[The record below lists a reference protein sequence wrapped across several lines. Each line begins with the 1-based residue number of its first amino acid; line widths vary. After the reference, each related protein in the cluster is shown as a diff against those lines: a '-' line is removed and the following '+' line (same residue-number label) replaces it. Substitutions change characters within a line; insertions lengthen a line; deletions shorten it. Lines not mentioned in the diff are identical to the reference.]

1 MSADPRSLD
10 RWRRNPV
17 SWIETHLYDPETG
30 KRFKLLPAEREFL
43 KHALATGSDGRLLY
57 PEQIFGAIKKSG
69 KTGFAAILVITILLL
84 YGGRYAEAYCVANDF
99 EQAQGRVFEMV
110 RRIVEASPLLQREAK
125 ISSDR
130 IVFPATGATVTAL
143 AADYASAAG
152 GHPTISV
159 FDELWGYSSERAR
172 RLYDELVPVP
182 TRQISCRLVVTHA
195 GFEGEGQLLQE
206 LYARGL
212 SQPQVGQSLYAGDG
226 LLMAW
231 HHEPIA
237 PWQDEKWLADMRRSL
252 RPNQYL
258 RMCENRFVTTESSFV
273 DLAWWDAC
281 IDPATTPLVTNTLLP
296 VWAAVDASVKRDS
309 TGIAVVS
316 FDRERQR
323 VVLVWHRIFQP
334 SAREPLD
341 FEATIERTLRELMR
355 RFAVR
360 GVFYDPYQMAAVAQR
375 LQAAGV
381 PMREFPQTVGNL
393 TEIGSNLYDL
403 IKGRS
408 LVVYPDA
415 DLRLAISRA
424 IAVETGRGW
433 RISKEKQSHK
443 IDVVVALA
451 MAAHAAIQ
459 GSRVPEFRPVMP
471 VVFGTP
477 RYFPGSDEFTGSG
490 APVSS
495 SAPAASYDYNREQ
508 SWKNFVNA
516 DGSIRSTPR
525 GPWDV

>member
-1 MSADPRSLD
+1 MSVDTRSLA

-17 SWIETHLYDPETG
+17 SWIETYLYNPETG
-30 KRFKLLPAEREFL
+30 QRFKLLPAEREFL
-43 KHALATGSDGRLLY
+43 AHALATGRDGRLLY
-57 PEQIFGAIKKSG
+57 PEMIYGAIKKSG
-69 KTGFAAILVITILLL
+69 KTGFAALFVLTLLL
-84 YGGRYAEAYCVANDF
+84 LFGGPYAEAYIAANDF
-99 EQAQGRVFEMV
+99 EQAQSRAFEMI
-110 RRIVEASPLLQREAK
+110 RRTVETSPLLRGEAK
-125 ISSDR
+125 ISTDR
-130 IVFPATGATVTAL
+130 ITFAATGATIRVL
-143 AADYASAAG
+143 ASDFASAAG

-182 TRQISCRLVVTHA
+182 TRRISCRLTVTHA
-195 GFEGEGQLLQE
+195 GFEGEGELLQE
-206 LYARGL
+206 LYKRGMAL
-212 SQPQVGQSLYAGDG
+212 PEVGPSLHAGDG

-237 PWQDEKWLADMRRSL
+237 PWQTKAWLADMKRSL

-273 DLAWWDAC
+273 EMEWWDAC
-281 IDPATTPLVTNTLLP
+281 TDPAAAPLAVDTWLP
-296 VWAAVDASVKRDS
+296 VYIGLDASVKRDS
-309 TGIAVVS
+309 TAIVVVT
-316 FDRERQR
+316 FDREAQKVR
-323 VVLVWHRIFQP
+323 LVAHRIFQP
-334 SAREPLD
+334 SAKAPLH
-341 FEATIERTLRELMR
+341 FERTIEATLRELMC

-360 GVFYDPYQMAAVAQR
+360 GVFYDPYQMAATAQR

-393 TEIGSNLYDL
+393 TEVGTNLFDL
-403 IKGRS
+403 IKGRG
-408 LVVYPDA
+408 LVVYPDK
-415 DLRLAISRA
+415 DMRLAISRA

-459 GSRVPEFRPVMP
+459 GSRVPEFKPVMP
-471 VVFGTP
+471 VVFGVP
-477 RYFPGSDEFTGSG
+477 RYIPGSDEFTGSG
-490 APVSS
+490 APVSP

-508 SWKNFVNA
+508 SWKSFINA

>member
-30 KRFKLLPAEREFL
+30 KRFKLLPAERAFL

-212 SQPQVGQSLYAGDG
+212 SQTQVGQSLYAGDG

-281 IDPATTPLVTNTLLP
+281 IDPAATPLVTNTLLP

-334 SAREPLD
+334 STREPLD
-341 FEATIERTLRELMR
+341 FETTIERTLRELMR

-381 PMREFPQTVGNL
+381 PMREFPQTVGAL
-393 TEIGSNLYDL
+393 TEIGTNLYDL

-415 DLRLAISRA
+415 DMRLAISRA

-459 GSRVPEFRPVMP
+459 GSRVPEFMPVMP
-471 VVFGTP
+471 VVFGVP
-477 RYFPGSDEFTGSG
+477 RYIPGSDEFTGSG
-490 APVSS
+490 APVSP
-495 SAPAASYDYNREQ
+495 SAPAAPYDYNREQ
-508 SWKNFVNA
+508 SWKSFVNP

-525 GPWDV
+525 GPWDI